1 MSVAS
6 LFAICTAI
14 WGSTW
19 LAITW
24 QLGQVSPTVSV
35 VYRFALA
42 GALRLARAKAGDGA
56 FTVRPRWELESLPA
70 VADEST

>member
-1 MSVAS
+1 MSVAW

-35 VYRFALA
+35 VYRFALMRGSPR
-42 GALRLARAKAGDGA
+42 GAR
-56 FTVRPRWELESLPA
+56 
-70 VADEST
+70 